1 MSRKKRGDSRKIEKI
16 CRRLLST
23 LQDNFEMSLATIS
36 SALEYS
42 NGSTVTRIKRG
53 TVIPD
58 PLRLAR
64 FAARLGEENGR
75 TINLHWVLTGEG
87 MPVIPHGGAKTA
99 SPSSADYDFIK
110 LYSTLAES
118 QKSALVTLLTG
129 STLRA
134 ESADNDAAHPDGRR
148 RRLGT

>member
-1 MSRKKRGDSRKIEKI
+1 
-16 CRRLLST
+16 
-23 LQDNFEMSLATIS
+23 MSLASVS

-64 FAARLGEENGR
+64 FAARLGEKNGR

-87 MPVIPHGGAKTA
+87 MPIIPHGASGAA
-99 SPSSADYDFIK
+99 APSSADYDFIK
-110 LYSTLAES
+110 LYSGLAAS
-118 QKSALVTLLTG
+118 QKSALITLLT
-129 STLRA
+129 SSASHA
-134 ESADNDAAHPDGRR
+134 ESEDNDAAHRAGRR
-148 RRLGT
+148 